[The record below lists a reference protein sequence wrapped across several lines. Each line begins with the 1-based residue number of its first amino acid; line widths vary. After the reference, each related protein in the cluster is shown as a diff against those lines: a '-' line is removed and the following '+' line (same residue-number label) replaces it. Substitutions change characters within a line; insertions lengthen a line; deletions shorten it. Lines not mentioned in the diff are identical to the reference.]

1 MKVLAFSPAAEA
13 DIDGIWDYSADNWG
27 PEQADRYTDEI
38 RDACHALASG
48 RKQGRVVDVRP
59 RYLKISTGSH
69 VIYYRDQGDRLEI
82 VRVLHSRM
90 DSNRHL

>member
-1 MKVLAFSPAAEA
+1 MKVLAFSPVAEA
-13 DIDGIWDYSADNWG
+13 DIDVIWNYSADNWG
-27 PEQADRYTDEI
+27 PEQADRYIDEI

-59 RYLKISTGSH
+59 LYLKISTGSH
-69 VIYYRDQGDRLEI
+69 VIYYRDRGDGLEI

-90 DSNRHL
+90 DSNRHI